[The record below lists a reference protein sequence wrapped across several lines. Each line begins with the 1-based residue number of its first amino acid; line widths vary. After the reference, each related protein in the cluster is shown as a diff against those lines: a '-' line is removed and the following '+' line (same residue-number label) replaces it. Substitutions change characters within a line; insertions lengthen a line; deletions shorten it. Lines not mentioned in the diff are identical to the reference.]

1 MEIPDTHAGMQREIT
16 NYLIGNAR
24 DLPETVLSRL
34 VEAQAQMSPVPICV
48 HTLEIL
54 YAARDDLDDDGR
66 RLVVKLA
73 GFIGASGFHS
83 DVYAT
88 ADARGRGIQLAMMRE
103 LGEPA
108 PVGVE
113 YPEAEADP
121 EPAERFVGEPTPPGA
136 PPAPP
141 AP

>member
-24 DLPETVLSRL
+24 DLPETVLNRL
-34 VEAQAQMSPVPICV
+34 VEAQAQMSPVPIYTQ
-48 HTLEIL
+48 TLEIL
-54 YAARDDLDDDGR
+54 YAARDEIDDDGK
-66 RLVVKLA
+66 RLVVKLT
-73 GFIGASGFHS
+73 GFVRANGFHS
-83 DVYAT
+83 DIYAT

-103 LGEPA
+103 LGEQAPA
-108 PVGVE
+108 GVE

-121 EPAERFVGEPTPPGA
+121 APLERFVGEPTPPGA